1 MSTAPSDDTGSLE
14 LDPVFLNSKREAW
27 IILGLWGAMLL
38 WAVPYCYINGFQA
51 GLDPEEV
58 ELTFGLPSW
67 VFWGIAFPWLVADVF
82 TIWFCLL
89 YMKKTTWGLLT
100 KVKISQKKLPRC
112 TQKKMTRLQ
121 EGTSLELSRK
131 YE

>member
-89 YMKKTTWGLLT
+89 YMKKDDLGVAHEGEDLAEE
-100 KVKISQKKLPRC
+100 IAEMHAKKDDASPGGN
-112 TQKKMTRLQ
+112 K
-121 EGTSLELSRK
+121 S
-131 YE
+131 